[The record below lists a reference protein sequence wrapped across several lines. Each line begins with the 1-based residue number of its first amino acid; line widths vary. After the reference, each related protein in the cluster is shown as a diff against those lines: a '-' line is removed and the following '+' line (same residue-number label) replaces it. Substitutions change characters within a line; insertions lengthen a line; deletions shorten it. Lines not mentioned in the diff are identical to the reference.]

1 MKGSL
6 LIKLALIAIL
16 GASTIVPLQRLQA
29 WRNRPPLGGSAAPA
43 AEPAREKEKAGAVP
57 SVAPAPA
64 DATPAAPAG
73 TAAPHAVSAPPP
85 AAPARRTYVVREGDN
100 LWTIAE
106 KELGDGRL
114 WERIAEANRGRLDL
128 NNLKVGQVLVLPAAG
143 APRSR

>member
-29 WRNRPPLGGSAAPA
+29 WRNRPPVGGAAAPA
-43 AEPAREKEKAGAVP
+43 AEPAREKEKAGAAP
-57 SVAPAPA
+57 S
-64 DATPAAPAG
+64 DATTAAPAG

-128 NNLKVGQVLVLPAAG
+128 NNLKVGQVLVIPNVNAD
-143 APRSR
+143 APRHR